1 MFKTIMNT
9 MTILKTD
16 LSLFENIAGW
26 DFEENFVTVSS
37 EFGNINIHYV
47 DENSESNDVV
57 LLMHGNPTWG
67 YLYRNM
73 INPLKE
79 SGYRVIVPDLPG
91 FGKSD
96 KFSVRYNYTYEGF
109 VDWMSQFVESLDLKN
124 ITLFCQDWGGLIGLR
139 LAAKYDDRFQKI
151 ITANTGLPTGKA
163 PLSDGFAVFRE
174 FLQIKPDL
182 HVAGQV
188 RNGTTKGINDDAL
201 AAYNAPFPDDD
212 HKQGVRQFPNLVP
225 STPRTP
231 SAEPNKEAWNILRT
245 WEKPFLCAFSD
256 KDPIFSGVENSFYKL
271 VPGCKDMPHVTIE
284 NAGHFL
290 QEDQPEACV
299 NAILSIKDL

>member
-1 MFKTIMNT
+1 MS
-9 MTILKTD
+9 ILKTD
-16 LSLFENIAGW
+16 LTLFENLSDW
-26 DFEENFVTVSS
+26 KFKENFTTVTSK
-37 EFGNINIHYV
+37 FGELDIHFV
-47 DENSESNDVV
+47 DENSTNDECV
-57 LLMHGNPTWG
+57 LLLHGNPTWG

-73 INPLKE
+73 IDPLKE
-79 SGYRVIVPDLPG
+79 NGYRVVVPDLPG

-96 KFSVRYNYTYEGF
+96 KFSVRYNYSYEGF
-109 VDWMSQFVESLDLKN
+109 VDWMSQFIENTDLKN

-139 LAAKYDDRFQKI
+139 LAAKYGDRFEKI
-151 ITANTGLPTGKA
+151 VAANTGLPTGKA
-163 PLSDGFAVFRE
+163 PLSEGFAVFRE

-188 RNGTTKGINDDAL
+188 RNGTTKGIDENAL

-225 STPRTP
+225 GTPRTP
-231 SAEPNKEAWNILRT
+231 SAEPNKEAWKILRE

-271 VPGCKDMPHVTIE
+271 IPGCKDMPHVTIE

-290 QEDQPEACV
+290 QEDQPNACV
-299 NAILSIKDL
+299 EAILSIKDI

>member
-1 MFKTIMNT
+1 MS
-9 MTILKTD
+9 ILKTD
-16 LSLFENIAGW
+16 LTLFENLNDW
-26 DFEENFVTVSS
+26 KFKENFTTVTS
-37 EFGNINIHYV
+37 EFGELDIHFV
-47 DENSESNDVV
+47 DENSTNDECV
-57 LLMHGNPTWG
+57 LLLHGNPTWG

-73 INPLKE
+73 IDPLKDN
-79 SGYRVIVPDLPG
+79 GYRVVVPDLPG

-96 KFSVRYNYTYEGF
+96 KFSVRYNYSYEGF
-109 VDWMSQFVESLDLKN
+109 VDWMSQFIENTDLKN

-139 LAAKYDDRFQKI
+139 LAAKYGDRFEKI
-151 ITANTGLPTGKA
+151 VAANTGLPTGKA
-163 PLSDGFAVFRE
+163 PLSEGFAVFRE

-188 RNGTTKGINDDAL
+188 RNGTTKGIDENAL

-225 STPRTP
+225 GTPRTP
-231 SAEPNKEAWNILRT
+231 SAEPNKEAWKILRE
-245 WEKPFLCAFSD
+245 WKKPFLCAFSD

-271 VPGCKDMPHVTIE
+271 IPGCKDMPHVTIE

-290 QEDQPEACV
+290 QEDQPNACV
-299 NAILSIKDL
+299 EAILSIKDI

>member
-1 MFKTIMNT
+1 MS
-9 MTILKTD
+9 ILKTD
-16 LSLFENIAGW
+16 LTLFENLSDW
-26 DFEENFVTVSS
+26 KFKENFTTVTS
-37 EFGNINIHYV
+37 EFGELNIHFV
-47 DENSESNDVV
+47 DENSTSDECV
-57 LLMHGNPTWG
+57 LLLHGNPTWG

-73 INPLKE
+73 IDPLKE
-79 SGYRVIVPDLPG
+79 NGYRVVVPDLPG

-96 KFSVRYNYTYEGF
+96 KFSVRYNYSYEGF
-109 VDWMSQFVESLDLKN
+109 VDWMSQFIENTDLKN

-139 LAAKYDDRFQKI
+139 LAAKYDDRFEKI
-151 ITANTGLPTGKA
+151 VAANTGLPTGKA
-163 PLSDGFAVFRE
+163 PLSEGFAVFRE

-182 HVAGQV
+182 HVGGQV
-188 RNGTTKGINDDAL
+188 RNGTTKGIDENAL

-225 STPRTP
+225 GTPRTP
-231 SAEPNKEAWNILRT
+231 SAEPNKEAWKILRE

-271 VPGCKDMPHVTIE
+271 IPGCKDMPHVTIQ

-290 QEDQPEACV
+290 QEDQPNACV
-299 NAILSIKDL
+299 EAILSIKDI

>member
-1 MFKTIMNT
+1 MS
-9 MTILKTD
+9 ILKTD
-16 LSLFENIAGW
+16 LTLFENLSDW
-26 DFEENFVTVSS
+26 KFKENFTTVTS
-37 EFGNINIHYV
+37 EFGDLDIHFV
-47 DENSESNDVV
+47 DENSTNDECV
-57 LLMHGNPTWG
+57 LLLHGNPTWG

-73 INPLKE
+73 IDPLKDN
-79 SGYRVIVPDLPG
+79 GYRVVVPDLPG

-96 KFSVRYNYTYEGF
+96 KFSVRYNYSYEGF
-109 VDWMSQFVESLDLKN
+109 VDWMSQFIENTDLKN

-139 LAAKYDDRFQKI
+139 LAAKYGDRFEKI
-151 ITANTGLPTGKA
+151 VAANTGLPTGKA
-163 PLSDGFAVFRE
+163 PLSEGFAVFRE

-182 HVAGQV
+182 HVGGQV
-188 RNGTTKGINDDAL
+188 RNGTTKGIDENAL

-225 STPRTP
+225 GTPRTP
-231 SAEPNKEAWNILRT
+231 SAEPNKEAWKILRE
-245 WEKPFLCAFSD
+245 WKKPFLCAFSD

-271 VPGCKDMPHVTIE
+271 IPGCKDMPHVTIE

-299 NAILSIKDL
+299 DAILSIKDI

>member
-1 MFKTIMNT
+1 MS
-9 MTILKTD
+9 ILKTD
-16 LSLFENIAGW
+16 LTLFENLSDW
-26 DFEENFVTVSS
+26 KYKENFTTVTS
-37 EFGNINIHYV
+37 EFGELDIHFV
-47 DENSESNDVV
+47 DENSSSDECV
-57 LLMHGNPTWG
+57 LLLHGNPTWG

-73 INPLKE
+73 IDPLKE
-79 SGYRVIVPDLPG
+79 NGYRVVVPDLPG

-96 KFSVRYNYTYEGF
+96 KFSVRYNYSYEGF
-109 VDWMSQFVESLDLKN
+109 VDWMSQFIENTDLKN

-139 LAAKYDDRFQKI
+139 LAAKYGDRFEKI
-151 ITANTGLPTGKA
+151 VAANTGLPTGKA
-163 PLSDGFAVFRE
+163 PLSEGFAVFRE

-182 HVAGQV
+182 HVGGQV
-188 RNGTTKGINDDAL
+188 RNGTTKGIDENAL

-225 STPRTP
+225 GTPRTP
-231 SAEPNKEAWNILRT
+231 SAEPNKEAWKILRE
-245 WEKPFLCAFSD
+245 WKKPFLCAFSD

-271 VPGCKDMPHVTIE
+271 IPGCKDMPHVTIE

-299 NAILSIKDL
+299 DAILSIKDI

>member
-1 MFKTIMNT
+1 MS
-9 MTILKTD
+9 ILKTD
-16 LSLFENIAGW
+16 LTLFENLNDW
-26 DFEENFVTVSS
+26 KFKENFTTVTS
-37 EFGNINIHYV
+37 EFGELDIHFV
-47 DENSESNDVV
+47 DENSTNDECV
-57 LLMHGNPTWG
+57 LLLHGNPTWG

-73 INPLKE
+73 IDPLKDN
-79 SGYRVIVPDLPG
+79 GYRVVVPDLPG

-96 KFSVRYNYTYEGF
+96 KFSVRYNYSYEGF
-109 VDWMSQFVESLDLKN
+109 VDWMSQFIENTDLKN

-139 LAAKYDDRFQKI
+139 LAAKYGDRFEKI
-151 ITANTGLPTGKA
+151 VAANTGLPTGKA
-163 PLSDGFAVFRE
+163 PLSEGFAVFRE

-188 RNGTTKGINDDAL
+188 RNGTTKGIDENAL

-225 STPRTP
+225 GTPRTP
-231 SAEPNKEAWNILRT
+231 SAEPNKEAWKILRE

-271 VPGCKDMPHVTIE
+271 IPGCKDMPHVTIE
-284 NAGHFL
+284 DAGHFL

-299 NAILSIKDL
+299 DAILSIKNI

>member
-1 MFKTIMNT
+1 MS
-9 MTILKTD
+9 ILKTD
-16 LSLFENIAGW
+16 LTLFENLSDW
-26 DFEENFVTVSS
+26 KNKENFTTVTS
-37 EFGNINIHYV
+37 EFGELDIHFV
-47 DENSESNDVV
+47 DENSTNDECV
-57 LLMHGNPTWG
+57 LLLHGNPTWG

-73 INPLKE
+73 IDPLIE
-79 SGYRVIVPDLPG
+79 NGYRVVVPDLPG

-96 KFSVRYNYTYEGF
+96 KFSVRYNYSYEGF
-109 VDWMSQFVESLDLKN
+109 VDWMSQFIENTDLKN

-139 LAAKYDDRFQKI
+139 LAAKYGDRFEKI
-151 ITANTGLPTGKA
+151 VAANTGLPTGKA
-163 PLSDGFAVFRE
+163 PLSEGFAVFRE

-182 HVAGQV
+182 HVGGQV
-188 RNGTTKGINDDAL
+188 RNGTTKGIDENAL

-225 STPRTP
+225 GTPRTP
-231 SAEPNKEAWNILRT
+231 SAEPNKEAWKILRE

-271 VPGCKDMPHVTIE
+271 IPGCKDMPHVTIE

-290 QEDQPEACV
+290 QEDQPNACV
-299 NAILSIKDL
+299 EAILSIKDI

>member
-1 MFKTIMNT
+1 MSV
-9 MTILKTD
+9 LKTD
-16 LSLFENIAGW
+16 LTLFENLSDW
-26 DFEENFVTVSS
+26 KYKENFTTVTS
-37 EFGNINIHYV
+37 EFGELDIHFV
-47 DENSESNDVV
+47 DENSTSDECV
-57 LLMHGNPTWG
+57 LLLHGNPTWG

-73 INPLKE
+73 IDPLKE
-79 SGYRVIVPDLPG
+79 NGYRVVVPDLPG

-96 KFSVRYNYTYEGF
+96 KFSVRYNYSYEGF
-109 VDWMSQFVESLDLKN
+109 VDWMSQFIENTDLKN

-139 LAAKYDDRFQKI
+139 LAAKYSDRFEKI
-151 ITANTGLPTGKA
+151 VAANTGLPTGKA
-163 PLSDGFAVFRE
+163 PLSEGFAVFRE
-174 FLQIKPDL
+174 FLQIKSDL

-188 RNGTTKGINDDAL
+188 RNGTTKGINENAL

-225 STPRTP
+225 GTPRTP
-231 SAEPNKEAWNILRT
+231 SAEPNKEAWKILRE

-271 VPGCKDMPHVTIE
+271 IPGCKDMPHVTIE

-290 QEDQPEACV
+290 QEDQPNACV
-299 NAILSIKDL
+299 EAILSIKDI

>member
-1 MFKTIMNT
+1 MS
-9 MTILKTD
+9 ILKTD
-16 LSLFENIAGW
+16 LTLFENLSDW
-26 DFEENFVTVSS
+26 KFKENFTTVTS
-37 EFGNINIHYV
+37 EFGELDIHFV
-47 DENSESNDVV
+47 DENSTNDECV
-57 LLMHGNPTWG
+57 LLLHGNPTWG

-73 INPLKE
+73 IDPLKDN
-79 SGYRVIVPDLPG
+79 GYRVVVPDLPG

-96 KFSVRYNYTYEGF
+96 KFSVRYNYSYEGF
-109 VDWMSQFVESLDLKN
+109 VDWMSQFIENTDLKN

-139 LAAKYDDRFQKI
+139 LAAKYGDRFEKI
-151 ITANTGLPTGKA
+151 VAANTGLPTGKA
-163 PLSDGFAVFRE
+163 PLSEGFAVFRE

-188 RNGTTKGINDDAL
+188 RNGTTKGIDENAL

-225 STPRTP
+225 GTPRTP
-231 SAEPNKEAWNILRT
+231 SAEPNKEAWKILRE
-245 WEKPFLCAFSD
+245 WKKPFLCAFSD

-271 VPGCKDMPHVTIE
+271 IPVCKDMPHVTIE

-290 QEDQPEACV
+290 QEDQPNACV
-299 NAILSIKDL
+299 EAILSIKDI

>member
-1 MFKTIMNT
+1 MS
-9 MTILKTD
+9 ILKTD
-16 LSLFENIAGW
+16 LTLFENLSDW
-26 DFEENFVTVSS
+26 KYKENFTTVMS
-37 EFGNINIHYV
+37 EFGELDIHFV
-47 DENSESNDVV
+47 DENSTSDECV
-57 LLMHGNPTWG
+57 LLLHGNPTWG

-73 INPLKE
+73 IDPLKE
-79 SGYRVIVPDLPG
+79 NGYRVVVPDLPG

-96 KFSVRYNYTYEGF
+96 KFSVRYNYSYEGF
-109 VDWMSQFVESLDLKN
+109 VDWMSQFIENTDLKN
-124 ITLFCQDWGGLIGLR
+124 ITLFCQEWGGLIGLR
-139 LAAKYDDRFQKI
+139 LAAKYSDRFEKI
-151 ITANTGLPTGKA
+151 VAANTGLPTGKA
-163 PLSDGFAVFRE
+163 PLSEGFAVFRE

-188 RNGTTKGINDDAL
+188 RNGTTKGIDENAL

-225 STPRTP
+225 GTPRTP
-231 SAEPNKEAWNILRT
+231 SAEPNKEAWKILRE

-271 VPGCKDMPHVTIE
+271 IPGCKDMPHVTIE

-290 QEDQPEACV
+290 QEDQPNACV
-299 NAILSIKDL
+299 EAILSIKDI

>member
-1 MFKTIMNT
+1 MS
-9 MTILKTD
+9 ILKTD
-16 LSLFENIAGW
+16 LTLFENLSDW
-26 DFEENFVTVSS
+26 KFKENFTTVTS
-37 EFGNINIHYV
+37 EFGELDIHFV
-47 DENSESNDVV
+47 DENSTNDECV
-57 LLMHGNPTWG
+57 LLLHGNPTWG

-73 INPLKE
+73 IDPLKE
-79 SGYRVIVPDLPG
+79 NGYRVVVPDLPG

-96 KFSVRYNYTYEGF
+96 KFSVRYNYSYEGF
-109 VDWMSQFVESLDLKN
+109 VDWMSQFIENTDLKN

-139 LAAKYDDRFQKI
+139 LAAKYGDRFEKI
-151 ITANTGLPTGKA
+151 VAANTGLPTGKA
-163 PLSDGFAVFRE
+163 PLSEGFAVFRE

-182 HVAGQV
+182 HVGGQV
-188 RNGTTKGINDDAL
+188 RNGTTKGIDENAL

-225 STPRTP
+225 GTPRTP
-231 SAEPNKEAWNILRT
+231 SAEPNKEAWKILRE
-245 WEKPFLCAFSD
+245 WKKPFLCAFSD

-271 VPGCKDMPHVTIE
+271 IPGCKDMPHVTIE

-299 NAILSIKDL
+299 DAILSIKNI

>member
-1 MFKTIMNT
+1 
-9 MTILKTD
+9 
-16 LSLFENIAGW
+16 
-26 DFEENFVTVSS
+26 
-37 EFGNINIHYV
+37 
-47 DENSESNDVV
+47 
-57 LLMHGNPTWG
+57 MHGNPTWG

-163 PLSDGFAVFRE
+163 QLSDGFAVFRE

-225 STPRTP
+225 ATPRTP

>member
-1 MFKTIMNT
+1 MS
-9 MTILKTD
+9 ILKTN
-16 LSLFENIAGW
+16 LTLFENLSDW
-26 DFEENFVTVSS
+26 KFKENFTTVTS
-37 EFGNINIHYV
+37 EFGELDIHFV
-47 DENSESNDVV
+47 DENSTNDECV
-57 LLMHGNPTWG
+57 LLLHGNPTWG

-73 INPLKE
+73 IDPLKDN
-79 SGYRVIVPDLPG
+79 GYRVVVPDLPG

-96 KFSVRYNYTYEGF
+96 KFSVRYNYSYEGF
-109 VDWMSQFVESLDLKN
+109 VDWMSQFIENTDLKN

-139 LAAKYDDRFQKI
+139 LAAKYGDRFEKI
-151 ITANTGLPTGKA
+151 VAANTGLPTGKA
-163 PLSDGFAVFRE
+163 PLSEGFAVFRE

-188 RNGTTKGINDDAL
+188 RNGTTKGIDENAL

-225 STPRTP
+225 GTPRTP
-231 SAEPNKEAWNILRT
+231 SAEPNKEAWKILRE

-271 VPGCKDMPHVTIE
+271 IPGCKDMPHVTIE
-284 NAGHFL
+284 DAGHFL
-290 QEDQPEACV
+290 QEDQPKACV
-299 NAILSIKDL
+299 DAILSIKDI

>member
-1 MFKTIMNT
+1 MSV
-9 MTILKTD
+9 LKTD
-16 LSLFENIAGW
+16 LTLFENLSDW
-26 DFEENFVTVSS
+26 KFKENFTTVTS
-37 EFGNINIHYV
+37 EFGDLDIHFV
-47 DENSESNDVV
+47 DENSTNDECV
-57 LLMHGNPTWG
+57 LLLHGNPTWG

-73 INPLKE
+73 IDPLKDN
-79 SGYRVIVPDLPG
+79 GYRVVVPDLPG

-96 KFSVRYNYTYEGF
+96 KFSVRYNYSYEGF
-109 VDWMSQFVESLDLKN
+109 VDWMSQFIENTDLKN

-139 LAAKYDDRFQKI
+139 LAAKYGDRFEKI
-151 ITANTGLPTGKA
+151 VAANTGLPTGKA
-163 PLSDGFAVFRE
+163 PLSEGFAVFRE

-182 HVAGQV
+182 HVGGQV
-188 RNGTTKGINDDAL
+188 RNGTTKGIDENAL

-225 STPRTP
+225 GTPRTP
-231 SAEPNKEAWNILRT
+231 SAEPNKEAWKILRE

-271 VPGCKDMPHVTIE
+271 IPGCNDMPHVTIQ

-290 QEDQPEACV
+290 QEDQPNACV
-299 NAILSIKDL
+299 EAILSIKDI

>member
-1 MFKTIMNT
+1 MS
-9 MTILKTD
+9 ILKTD
-16 LSLFENIAGW
+16 LTLFENLSDW
-26 DFEENFVTVSS
+26 KYKENFTTVMS
-37 EFGNINIHYV
+37 EFGELDIHFV
-47 DENSESNDVV
+47 DENSTSDECA
-57 LLMHGNPTWG
+57 LLLHGNPTWG

-73 INPLKE
+73 IDPLKDN
-79 SGYRVIVPDLPG
+79 GYRVVVPDLPG

-96 KFSVRYNYTYEGF
+96 KFSVRYNYSYEGF
-109 VDWMSQFVESLDLKN
+109 VDWMSQFIEKTDLKN

-139 LAAKYDDRFQKI
+139 LATKYSDRFEKI
-151 ITANTGLPTGKA
+151 VAANTGLPTGKA
-163 PLSDGFAVFRE
+163 PLSEGFAVFRE

-188 RNGTTKGINDDAL
+188 RNGTTKGIDENAL

-225 STPRTP
+225 GTPRTP
-231 SAEPNKEAWNILRT
+231 SAEPNKEAWKILRD
-245 WEKPFLCAFSD
+245 WNKPFLCAFSD

-271 VPGCKDMPHVTIE
+271 IPGCKDMPHVTIE
-284 NAGHFL
+284 DAGHFL

-299 NAILSIKDL
+299 DAILSIKDI

>member
-1 MFKTIMNT
+1 MS
-9 MTILKTD
+9 ILKTN
-16 LSLFENIAGW
+16 LTLFENLSDW
-26 DFEENFVTVSS
+26 KYKENFTTVTS
-37 EFGNINIHYV
+37 EFGELDIHFV
-47 DENSESNDVV
+47 DENSTSDECV
-57 LLMHGNPTWG
+57 LLLHGNPTWG

-73 INPLKE
+73 IDPLKE
-79 SGYRVIVPDLPG
+79 NGYRVVVPDLPG

-96 KFSVRYNYTYEGF
+96 KFSVRYNYSYEGF
-109 VDWMSQFVESLDLKN
+109 VDWMSQFIENTDLKN

-139 LAAKYDDRFQKI
+139 LAAKYGDRFEKI
-151 ITANTGLPTGKA
+151 VAANTGLPTGKA
-163 PLSDGFAVFRE
+163 PLSEGFAVFRE

-188 RNGTTKGINDDAL
+188 RNGTTKGIDENAL

-225 STPRTP
+225 GTPRTP
-231 SAEPNKEAWNILRT
+231 SAEPNKEAWKILRE
-245 WEKPFLCAFSD
+245 WKKPFLCAFSD

-271 VPGCKDMPHVTIE
+271 IPGCKDMPHVTIE

-299 NAILSIKDL
+299 DAILSIKNI

>member
-1 MFKTIMNT
+1 MS
-9 MTILKTD
+9 ILKTN
-16 LSLFENIAGW
+16 LTLFENLSDW
-26 DFEENFVTVSS
+26 KYKENFTTVMS
-37 EFGNINIHYV
+37 EFGELDIHFV
-47 DENSESNDVV
+47 DENSTSDECV
-57 LLMHGNPTWG
+57 LLLHGNPTWG

-73 INPLKE
+73 IDPLKE
-79 SGYRVIVPDLPG
+79 NGYRVVVPDLPG

-96 KFSVRYNYTYEGF
+96 KFSVRYNYSYEGF
-109 VDWMSQFVESLDLKN
+109 VDWMSQFIENTDLKN

-139 LAAKYDDRFQKI
+139 LAAKYSDRFEKI
-151 ITANTGLPTGKA
+151 VAANTGLPTGKA
-163 PLSDGFAVFRE
+163 PLSEGFAVFRE

-188 RNGTTKGINDDAL
+188 RNGTTKGIDENAL

-225 STPRTP
+225 GTPRTP
-231 SAEPNKEAWNILRT
+231 SAEPNKEAWKILRE

-271 VPGCKDMPHVTIE
+271 IPGCKDMPHVTIE

-290 QEDQPEACV
+290 QEDQPNACV
-299 NAILSIKDL
+299 EAILSIKDI

>member
-1 MFKTIMNT
+1 MSV
-9 MTILKTD
+9 LKTD
-16 LSLFENIAGW
+16 LTLFENLSDW
-26 DFEENFVTVSS
+26 KYKENFTTVMS
-37 EFGNINIHYV
+37 EFGELDIHFV
-47 DENSESNDVV
+47 DENSTSDECV
-57 LLMHGNPTWG
+57 LLLHGNPTWG

-73 INPLKE
+73 IDPLKE
-79 SGYRVIVPDLPG
+79 NGYRVVVPDLPG

-96 KFSVRYNYTYEGF
+96 KFSVRYNYSYEGF
-109 VDWMSQFVESLDLKN
+109 VDWMSQFIENTDLKN

-139 LAAKYDDRFQKI
+139 LAAKYSDRFEKI
-151 ITANTGLPTGKA
+151 VAANTGLPTGKA
-163 PLSDGFAVFRE
+163 PLSEGFAVFRE

-188 RNGTTKGINDDAL
+188 RNGTTKGIDENAL

-225 STPRTP
+225 GTPRTP
-231 SAEPNKEAWNILRT
+231 SAEPNKEAWKILRE
-245 WEKPFLCAFSD
+245 WKKPFLCAFSD

-271 VPGCKDMPHVTIE
+271 IPGCKDMPHVTIQ

-290 QEDQPEACV
+290 QEDQPNACV
-299 NAILSIKDL
+299 EAILSIKDI